1 MTDSCASHPHEGV
14 APGRANPA
22 HAGVANFRPDGVSR
36 EVIAAILDLARRAPS
51 GVNTQPWN
59 VFVLRG
65 ASRDALVE
73 LARSAVPALL
83 SEADVQS
90 RFWSQFK
97 RLPGNN
103 SWPGPAWERA
113 GSDFVACA
121 NAAFG
126 AGALRDVADLNQ
138 YFGLHGAPVALV
150 CTTDRALGLGSV
162 LDCGMFLQTIAAAA
176 ADRGLTTEVQTGWK
190 GLGDAVLANLDAPCG
205 ALMLAVMALGH
216 AAPPAA
222 GSGPSVQPKSV
233 TLWHT

>member
-1 MTDSCASHPHEGV
+1 M
-14 APGRANPA
+14 
-22 HAGVANFRPDGVSR
+22 
-36 EVIAAILDLARRAPS
+36 
-51 GVNTQPWN
+51 
-59 VFVLRG
+59 LRG

-103 SWPGPAWERA
+103 SWPCPAWERA

-176 ADRGLTTEVQTGWK
+176 AD
-190 GLGDAVLANLDAPCG
+190 AVLANLDAPCG